1 MIARA
6 RSGWTRKPLGEVA
19 DVISGYAFKSS
30 EFGDSGIPVIKIKN
44 IRVGLVDLTG
54 ADRVDEKFLSIPERY
69 HVRAGD
75 ILISLTGSHIS
86 QPNSV
91 VGRVARHSAG
101 LPDCLLNQRAGKV
114 IIRDRNACDLS
125 FLFYAL
131 SESETVRAIAMK
143 AHGAAN
149 QANVSPTQVES
160 VEIPLPPPPVQ
171 RRISG
176 ILSAHDELI
185 ANCQRRIQ
193 LLEAMARALYREWFV
208 HFRFPGHEKLPR
220 VASSLGDIPQ
230 GWAVSSVRELAE
242 LVSRGPSLSY
252 VDDNGFPVLN
262 QRCVRGGEI
271 ELQAIQYA
279 APLSERD
286 SALYL
291 RLYDVLVN
299 SMGVGTLGRVSRN
312 LSVTE
317 PMIIHNCITVVR
329 AKDVEATAALLYYR
343 ISDCQAHFDS
353 LGVGSTGQTSLRIEV
368 IEDVLVAL
376 PPRILLEGFAKSVQ
390 PMWEQMG
397 NLKRRLQNL
406 RRTRDLLLP
415 RLLSGQVELKTQAA

>member
-19 DVISGYAFKSS
+19 DVISGYAFKSG

-91 VGRVARHSAG
+91 VGRVARHSTG

-171 RRISG
+171 RRIAG

-208 HFRFPGHEKLPR
+208 NFRFPGHEKHPR
-220 VASSLGDIPQ
+220 IASPLGDIPQ
-230 GWAVSSVRELAE
+230 GWEVKK
-242 LVSRGPSLSY
+242 
-252 VDDNGFPVLN
+252 
-262 QRCVRGGEI
+262 
-271 ELQAIQYA
+271 
-279 APLSERD
+279 LSELCSRMESGGTPRRNTPEYWEGGTIDWFKTGELWDGFLFESEEKITERGFCRVFSPGTIMMAIYGSPTVGRLGITTRPSSCNQAALGLVADTTYITQSFLYFVLFSLRD
-286 SALYL
+286 HFNGLAQGAAQQNISKEK
-291 RLYDVLVN
+291 V
-299 SMGVGTLGRVSRN
+299 
-312 LSVTE
+312 
-317 PMIIHNCITVVR
+317 
-329 AKDVEATAALLYYR
+329 ATALA
-343 ISDCQAHFDS
+343 
-353 LGVGSTGQTSLRIEV
+353 VV
-368 IEDVLVAL
+368 
-376 PPRILLEGFAKSVQ
+376 PPRQLVTDFA
-390 PMWEQMG
+390 
-397 NLKRRLQNL
+397 RLVDPIFDQIQALQRQIQNL

>member
-19 DVISGYAFKSS
+19 DVISGYAFKSG

-91 VGRVARHSAG
+91 VGRVARHSTG

-171 RRISG
+171 RRIAG

-208 HFRFPGHEKLPR
+208 NFRFPGHEKHPR
-220 VASSLGDIPQ
+220 IASPLGDIPQ
-230 GWAVSSVRELAE
+230 GWEVKK
-242 LVSRGPSLSY
+242 
-252 VDDNGFPVLN
+252 
-262 QRCVRGGEI
+262 
-271 ELQAIQYA
+271 
-279 APLSERD
+279 LSELCSRMESGGTPRRNTPEYWEGGTIDWFKTGELWDGFLFESEEKITERGFCRVFSPGTIMMAIYGSPTVGRLGITTRPSSCNQAALGLVADTTYITQSFLYFVLFSLRD
-286 SALYL
+286 HFNGLAQGAAQQNISKEK
-291 RLYDVLVN
+291 V
-299 SMGVGTLGRVSRN
+299 
-312 LSVTE
+312 
-317 PMIIHNCITVVR
+317 
-329 AKDVEATAALLYYR
+329 ATALA
-343 ISDCQAHFDS
+343 
-353 LGVGSTGQTSLRIEV
+353 VV
-368 IEDVLVAL
+368 
-376 PPRILLEGFAKSVQ
+376 PPRQLVTDFA
-390 PMWEQMG
+390 
-397 NLKRRLQNL
+397 RLVDPIFDQIQALQRQIQNL

-415 RLLSGQVELKTQAA
+415 RLLSGQVELKTN